1 MLRHWAEL
9 LLQLAGTPWGPVVLV
24 SHAFLESF
32 ILPIAHD
39 FFLIA
44 VSLANPRLSLVYALM
59 STAASTLGNM
69 VGYQIGKFGGKPLI
83 EKVVKFRT
91 LKLTK
96 ELLHRYDAWATAIAC
111 FTPFP
116 DKIFSLCAGAFRIN
130 FRRFVVVIF
139 LARAAR
145 FYLVCFLLFFYG
157 VAVREFLLKYLNA
170 IMVGLLVFIMA
181 SSLVWHFFIHWLE
194 RNLKE
199 TPGGTD

>member
-1 MLRHWAEL
+1 MFRGWAETL
-9 LLQLAGTPWGPVVLV
+9 LELAGTPWGPLVLV
-24 SHAFLESF
+24 IHAFLESF
-32 ILPIAHD
+32 ILPVAHD

-44 VSLANPRLSLVYALM
+44 VSLGRPQMSLVYALM
-59 STAASTLGNM
+59 STVASTAGNM
-69 VGYQIGKFGGKPLI
+69 VGYKIGKFGGRPLI
-83 EKVVKFRT
+83 ERVVKFRT

-116 DKIFSLCAGAFRIN
+116 DKIFSLCAGAFHIN

-145 FYLVCFLLFFYG
+145 FYLICILLFFYG
-157 VAVREFLLKYLNA
+157 EAVREFLLEYLSVL
-170 IMVGLLVFIMA
+170 MVGLFIFIVA
-181 SSLVWHFFIHWLE
+181 SSVVWHLFVRWLE

-199 TPGGTD
+199 GPDGSG